1 MSPLLKD
8 HALVKKL
15 AKVTEQ
21 SDGSSY
27 RQNYTTMTKN
37 AQKIISESL
46 SKQTFHMM
54 MSPTKA
60 AFINNGGDLDL
71 IVDESM

>member
-1 MSPLLKD
+1 
-8 HALVKKL
+8 
-15 AKVTEQ
+15 
-21 SDGSSY
+21 
-27 RQNYTTMTKN
+27 MTKN